1 MTAGR
6 IQYVTVGWNVDTD
19 DGPQMTVISLA
30 DFRWHCRRERVD
42 DLIDDL
48 VVLCEDVQGGRDRV
62 AAR

>member
-1 MTAGR
+1 MLR
-6 IQYVTVGWNVDTD
+6 IDRIEVGCTVDTD
-19 DGPQMTVISLA
+19 DGPQVTVISLA

-48 VVLCEDVQGGRDRV
+48 VVLCEDVQGARDGL